1 MIILRGRYL
10 MTIEE
15 AAALAKLPAAQAR
28 VMYKPGDCE
37 TRRGTVMAV
46 DGSDVFVRFDG
57 EPASRAT
64 RPEDLAVI
72 GPGGTRR

>member
-1 MIILRGRYL
+1 

-28 VMYKPGDCE
+28 VVYIPGDSDE
-37 TRRGTVMAV
+37 KGTIMAV

-57 EPASRAT
+57 ETVSRAT
-64 RPEDLAVI
+64 RPEDLSADR
-72 GPGGTRR
+72 PR

>member
-1 MIILRGRYL
+1 MSTRKGGRV
-10 MTIEE
+10 TIEE
-15 AAALAKLPAAQAR
+15 AAALAKLPSAQAR
-28 VMYKPGDCE
+28 VVYKPGDRDE
-37 TRRGTVMAV
+37 KGTVVAV

-72 GPGGTRR
+72 GQGAR